1 MPQGTKYYKLCY
13 WQICFFQIHSCMKTT
28 LWKRR
33 LGKDVFIQK
42 VRMVSGS
49 SHSLQWGG
57 FAKVTPGEQVS
68 YSQPLPFNS
77 SLPWGPSESQA
88 QSTFLNC
95 YHVMEHLDPTFLNA
109 KTKWR
114 SCWLKWGPYPTK
126 VMPVENG
133 THQTPLS
140 SELIDLWWVNIGSW
154 RENTWSNLLFPRM
167 CFPFQVIVVI
177 QYKKRNS
184 LLISGVLRP

>member
-154 RENTWSNLLFPRM
+154 RETLGATC
-167 CFPFQVIVVI
+167 CFPECV
-177 QYKKRNS
+177 S
-184 LLISGVLRP
+184 LSKW